1 MTGRMLVVGAM
12 LLFSSWAVRA
22 VGHGAPV
29 AMRQPFSQFPDTLG
43 TWRGENLRFTAR
55 IENKLGVTDYVSKLY
70 RRASNSPLHLYVGFY
85 SSQQHGAMIHSPK
98 NCLPGNGWYIARR
111 ATVVVNVAPYD
122 PFTANSY
129 TVENGIDRQVVV
141 YWYQQSGGRIVTNEY
156 LGRMHLVF
164 DALTKRR
171 SDAALIRVSVPFEEN
186 PSAAERTALDFLQT
200 AYPALVRF
208 LPHDIASS
216 ASRISGH

>member
-12 LLFSSWAVRA
+12 LLLSSWAVRA

-29 AMRQPFSQFPDTLG
+29 ALRQPFSQFPETLG

-55 IENKLGVTDYVSKLY
+55 IEDKLGVTDYVSRRY
-70 RRASNSPLHLYVGFY
+70 RQVSGPPVYLYVGFY
-85 SSQQHGAMIHSPK
+85 ASQQHGTMIHSPK
-98 NCLPGNGWYIARR
+98 SCLPGNGWYIGRR
-111 ATVVVNVAPYD
+111 ATAIVDAAPYD

-141 YWYQQSGGRIVTNEY
+141 YWYQQAGGRIVTNEY

-164 DALTKRR
+164 DAVTKHR

-186 PSAAERTALDFLQT
+186 ASAAERTALDFLQA
-200 AYPALVRF
+200 AYPALVGF
-208 LPHDIASS
+208 LPDDIPSS
-216 ASRISGH
+216 ASGARGN